1 MQPSRPREYRRT
13 PPSLDDILQ
22 PNYGLGKKEKAG
34 RMASVGDDPQDSA
47 ADADLPKKDETSGEE
62 VQPNPAQR
70 HYLMRGLSQ
79 PGGKLPLFD
88 ADGQHIHP
96 ALVKAC
102 IAHGWAEPW
111 FGNPLKPDWLI
122 CKLSDK
128 GRRVL
133 SQS

>member
-1 MQPSRPREYRRT
+1 MTR
-13 PPSLDDILQ
+13 
-22 PNYGLGKKEKAG
+22 
-34 RMASVGDDPQDSA
+34 VGDDPPDSGA
-47 ADADLPKKDETSGEE
+47 NAGFAKQREELQADSP
-62 VQPNPAQR
+62 PNPAQR

-122 CKLSDK
+122 CKLTEK
-128 GRRVL
+128 GRRAL
-133 SQS
+133 SALSEH